1 MKKLVLIM
9 IAALMLPVLAAC
21 AQTGIAAEPQYTEAV
36 AGGPAPLSPEDIEG
50 MWSWMDME
58 AALIVVNGEVIDAP
72 KPFTDMSVNG
82 ALMLPLI
89 PIAEALGYTVVD
101 NGNEVVIAPGT
112 MVTEG
117 VNSYFRGREAPME
130 LASAPVMR
138 DGVMYVPWEFF
149 HVVLNAGGMVENGN
163 IYIDTIV
170 EE

>member
-21 AQTGIAAEPQYTEAV
+21 ATTGVAAQPEYTEAV
-36 AGGPAPLSPEDIEG
+36 AGGPAPLTPEDIAG

-58 AALIVVNGEVIDAP
+58 AAQIIVNGEVIDAP
-72 KPFTDMSVNG
+72 EPFSDMSVNG

-89 PIAEALGYTVVD
+89 PITEALGFTAVD
-101 NGNEVVIAPGT
+101 NGNEVVITPGT
-112 MVTEG
+112 LVTEG

-130 LASAPVMR
+130 LASAPVIH

-149 HVVLNAGGMVENGN
+149 LVVLNAGGMVEDGN
-163 IYIDTIV
+163 IYITTI